1 MDNPPKTTA
10 NINERLYYI
19 DWIRVLAFA
28 ILILVHA
35 GIPFVP
41 FGLPMIQ
48 NNETSEVLSLVIYF
62 LHDFRLEVLFL
73 VSGVG
78 TYFAMRKLSSA
89 GFIAERC
96 KRLILPTVFACFT
109 LMPLM
114 IYFEKMHV
122 GDFSGGFFEF
132 FPEFFTNGAYP
143 RGNFSWGQMWFVV
156 YLFCFVLIAQPLFR
170 YFQSEKGINF
180 LTVIQNKLCN
190 GNNIYL
196 MIIPFFLLEISL
208 RPHFP
213 GARDLIHDWA
223 SFSQWLLYFIVG
235 YIFVSAPRLF
245 TLVETLR
252 HRCLLVALVFSA
264 LVMFLRTLPDLG
276 YIESQINRDSLFMS
290 FILVAKT
297 WCWVLTILGFA
308 KRYLQRNST
317 ILQYCNEAVYPI
329 FILHFT
335 VSVALSYWIVQCS
348 ADIGVWTKFGIV
360 SLWTFVII
368 MATYHF
374 VIRPF
379 SLMRLLFGLKVLS
392 K

>member
-1 MDNPPKTTA
+1 
-10 NINERLYYI
+10 
-19 DWIRVLAFA
+19 
-28 ILILVHA
+28 
-35 GIPFVP
+35 
-41 FGLPMIQ
+41 
-48 NNETSEVLSLVIYF
+48 
-62 LHDFRLEVLFL
+62 
-73 VSGVG
+73 
-78 TYFAMRKLSSA
+78 
-89 GFIAERC
+89 
-96 KRLILPTVFACFT
+96 
-109 LMPLM
+109 
-114 IYFEKMHV
+114 
-122 GDFSGGFFEF
+122 
-132 FPEFFTNGAYP
+132 
-143 RGNFSWGQMWFVV
+143 
-156 YLFCFVLIAQPLFR
+156 
-170 YFQSEKGINF
+170 
-180 LTVIQNKLCN
+180 
-190 GNNIYL
+190 

-297 WCWVLTILGFA
+297 WCWVLTILGYA

-335 VSVALSYWIVQCS
+335 VSVTLSYWIVQWS
-348 ADIGVWTKFGIV
+348 ADIGVWTKFGMV

-374 VIRPF
+374 VIRPY
-379 SLMRLLFGLKVLS
+379 SLMRLLFGLKVLP